1 MAVLL
6 SKAYMGYAAGTVVN
20 LPTSTES
27 SLVSQGFATVST
39 KASTTA
45 GAVTANVTSGT
56 AAVAAGASSV
66 VITNNL
72 VDANSKIWAAVG
84 QSTAD
89 TTFTSVLRIVPAVGS
104 FTIFGPANATA
115 ATLVDW
121 ALLPTS
127 NESGT

>member
-6 SKAYMGYAAGTVVN
+6 NRPYMGYAAGTVVN
-20 LPTSTES
+20 LPSSTES
-27 SLVSQGFATVST
+27 SLIAQNFAVAST
-39 KASTTA
+39 AASTTS
-45 GAVTANVTSGT
+45 GAVTANVTSGK

-66 VITNNL
+66 VITNTL
-72 VDANSKIWAAVG
+72 VDANSKIWAAVS

-89 TTFTSVLRIVPAVGS
+89 TTFTSVLRIVPAAGS

-121 ALLPTS
+121 AIIPTN
-127 NESGT
+127 NESAT

>member
-6 SKAYMGYAAGTVVN
+6 SKAYMGYAAGTVAN
-20 LPTSTES
+20 FPTSTEAA
-27 SLVSQGFATVST
+27 LIANGFATAST
-39 KASTTA
+39 KASTTT

-56 AAVAAGASSV
+56 VAVAAGSSSLV
-66 VITNNL
+66 VTNAL
-72 VDANSKIWAAVG
+72 VDANSKIWAAVA

-89 TTFTSVLRIVPAVGS
+89 TTFTSVVRIVPAAGS

-115 ATLVDW
+115 TTLVDW
-121 ALLPTS
+121 AIFPTS

>member
-6 SKAYMGYAAGTVVN
+6 SRGYMGYQAGTVVN
-20 LPTSTES
+20 LPTSTET
-27 SLVSQGFATVST
+27 SLIAQGFATAST

-84 QSTAD
+84 QTTAD
-89 TTFTSVLRIVPAVGS
+89 TTFTGVLRIVPAAGS

-121 ALLPTS
+121 SLLPTT